1 MIPLS
6 FAQFRL
12 WFLNQME
19 GGAAYNIPIA
29 LRLRGRLDIPA
40 LSTAITDLVQRHET
54 LRTVFPERD
63 GTPHQRVLENPDT
76 WPRLHH
82 HTIPETDLDTTLT
95 HEAAHTFDLT
105 TQPPLHARLYTLQTE
120 AEAEHEHEDEHVL
133 LLVLH
138 HIAADGWSARPL
150 AHDLTTAYTARHQ
163 GHPPTWTPLP
173 VQYIDYTLWQHE
185 LLGTQDDPT
194 SLLNEQLTYW
204 KTTLNNLPEQLQ
216 LPTDHPRPTTPT
228 HHGNTITFTLNP
240 TTHQALHHLATTT
253 HTTLFM
259 IAQAA
264 LATLLNKHGA
274 GTDIPIG
281 TPIAGRTDD
290 ALDPLIGMFAN
301 TLVLRTD
308 LSDNPTF
315 HTLLNRIRTTN
326 LTAYTHQDLPFEK
339 LVDTLHPTRTTTQ
352 NPLFQTMLVVENN
365 TTPTLNLPQL
375 TTTPQP
381 LTTHTAKLDLTLR
394 LTEHHTPHHTPNG
407 IHAQLEYTTDL
418 FTHHT
423 ATQLTHRLTHLL
435 HTATTHP
442 NQPINTINI
451 LTPTEQHQLTTHWN
465 NTHQPIPE
473 ALLPELFEQQV
484 HRTPNATAVVTHT
497 TQITYAD
504 LNTQANQLARLL
516 LTHGA
521 APEQR
526 IALALPRSTAMIVA
540 VLAVLKTGA
549 AYVPLDPD
557 YPPHRIHHM
566 LTDAT
571 PTCVVTTRE
580 VADSLPPQPPRI
592 ILDDDT
598 VRTTLA
604 NHTTNNL
611 DDTERNQPLLPTHP
625 AYIIYTSGTTG
636 TPKGVMTVH
645 RGVLNYLGYLAKEAR
660 LGPDDVVLNLAS
672 LSFDASVRDIFG
684 PLTVGGTVVIAPPGK
699 AKDPAALL
707 QIIRDRRV
715 SAVLSLV
722 PSMVHALAE
731 AADASSGDAGPALRL
746 GLVSG
751 EPLTWAHVKSAAKL
765 SSSWSL
771 VNQYGPTEAT
781 MTSTFQRVYEHDSG
795 ADGIPVG
802 GPLGNARCY
811 VLDDSLSLVPT
822 GVVGELYIAGA
833 GLARGYFGRPGMTA
847 DRFVASPFNPAGER
861 MYRTGDLVK
870 RRADGRIEF
879 IGRADNQVKVRG
891 IRVEP
896 GEVEAVLARHESV
909 AQAVVVAREDT
920 PGQLRLVGYVTPA
933 PAPVSG
939 AAEPDGAELRRFVA
953 ALVPDYLVPEAVIVL
968 AAMPLTPNGKLDR
981 KALPAPD
988 FTAMVSSRGPRTAHE
1003 EVLCG
1008 LFAELL
1014 GLDRVGI
1021 DDSFFDL
1028 GGHSLLA
1035 TRLVSRVR
1043 AALGVDLEIRTV
1055 FESPTVTGLAGRL
1068 GVDDAGAALGVL
1080 LPLRRSGS
1088 RHPLF
1093 CVHPASGLA
1102 WTYAGLLGHLG
1113 KDQPL
1118 YGVQARGINEPHL
1131 TPPGSLDDIA
1141 RDYVAQ
1147 LRSVQP
1153 TGPYHLLGWS
1163 LGGRIAHRM
1172 AVRLQEDGEEVA
1184 RLVMLDAWPMAA
1196 GRRFDAD
1203 DHEMVDVLLRAIG
1216 VDPSPMAENPW
1227 DFGLLRQLLREASHP
1242 VAGVDEQRLENLFRA
1257 IRTNLTADRES
1268 PTAGSFAGDVE
1279 FFTATEGRPED
1290 APTATEAWRPFVT
1303 GEVRDHL
1310 IACHHD
1316 ALGNRPWLA
1325 QVAQFIR

>member
-1 MIPLS
+1 
-6 FAQFRL
+6 
-12 WFLNQME
+12 
-19 GGAAYNIPIA
+19 
-29 LRLRGRLDIPA
+29 
-40 LSTAITDLVQRHET
+40 
-54 LRTVFPERD
+54 
-63 GTPHQRVLENPDT
+63 
-76 WPRLHH
+76 
-82 HTIPETDLDTTLT
+82 
-95 HEAAHTFDLT
+95 
-105 TQPPLHARLYTLQTE
+105 
-120 AEAEHEHEDEHVL
+120 
-133 LLVLH
+133 
-138 HIAADGWSARPL
+138 
-150 AHDLTTAYTARHQ
+150 
-163 GHPPTWTPLP
+163 
-173 VQYIDYTLWQHE
+173 
-185 LLGTQDDPT
+185 
-194 SLLNEQLTYW
+194 
-204 KTTLNNLPEQLQ
+204 
-216 LPTDHPRPTTPT
+216 
-228 HHGNTITFTLNP
+228 
-240 TTHQALHHLATTT
+240 
-253 HTTLFM
+253 M

-592 ILDDDT
+592 ILDDNT

-636 TPKGVMTVH
+636 TPKGVVVTHSGVPNLVKAQSEQMSIGPGSRMLQFASFSFDAAVWELMMTLMTGATLVIAVADRLQSVERLPDSLRDFRITH
-645 RGVLNYLGYLAKEAR
+645 VALPPAVLDTLPPHSLSPGLSVVVAGEACSAALAERWSDTCRVFNAYGPAEATVSVTTSPPLTGDGR
-660 LGPDDVVLNLAS
+660 TPPIGGPIANTRVYVLGPDLRLV
-672 LSFDASVRDIFG
+672 
-684 PLTVGGTVVIAPPGK
+684 PPG
-699 AKDPAALL
+699 
-707 QIIRDRRV
+707 
-715 SAVLSLV
+715 
-722 PSMVHALAE
+722 
-731 AADASSGDAGPALRL
+731 
-746 GLVSG
+746 VSG
-751 EPLTWAHVKSAAKL
+751 EL
-765 SSSWSL
+765 
-771 VNQYGPTEAT
+771 
-781 MTSTFQRVYEHDSG
+781 
-795 ADGIPVG
+795 
-802 GPLGNARCY
+802 Y
-811 VLDDSLSLVPT
+811 V
-822 GVVGELYIAGA
+822 AGA
-833 GLARGYFGRPGMTA
+833 GLARGYAGRPALTA
-847 DRFVASPFNPAGER
+847 ERFVACPFPQAAGER
-861 MYRTGDLVK
+861 MYRTGDLVAW
-870 RRADGRIEF
+870 RPDGQLQFLARADDQIKIRGFRIELGE
-879 IGRADNQVKVRG
+879 IEAALTRHPEVARAA
-891 IRVEP
+891 
-896 GEVEAVLARHESV
+896 AVL
-909 AQAVVVAREDT
+909 REDQ
-920 PGQLRLVGYVTPA
+920 PGDKRLIAYAVPA
-933 PAPVSG
+933 PGHDLDP
-939 AAEPDGAELRRFVA
+939 A
-953 ALVPDYLVPEAVIVL
+953 ALRTATATTLPDYMVPATIVPL
-968 AAMPLTPNGKLDR
+968 TALPLTPNGKLDR
-981 KALPAPD
+981 NALPAPD
-988 FTAMVSSRGPRTAHE
+988 FAGLTTHRPPRTERE
-1003 EVLCG
+1003 ETLCR

-1035 TRLVSRVR
+1035 TRLVSRIR
-1043 AALGVDLEIRTV
+1043 TTLDLEIDIRTL
-1055 FESPTVTGLAGRL
+1055 FNTPTV
-1068 GVDDAGAALGVL
+1068 AALAHHL
-1080 LPLRRSGS
+1080 DQATKRRRPALRRME
-1088 RHPLF
+1088 R
-1093 CVHPASGLA
+1093 
-1102 WTYAGLLGHLG
+1102 
-1113 KDQPL
+1113 
-1118 YGVQARGINEPHL
+1118 
-1131 TPPGSLDDIA
+1131 
-1141 RDYVAQ
+1141 
-1147 LRSVQP
+1147 P
-1153 TGPYHLLGWS
+1153 T
-1163 LGGRIAHRM
+1163 
-1172 AVRLQEDGEEVA
+1172 EK
-1184 RLVMLDAWPMAA
+1184 
-1196 GRRFDAD
+1196 
-1203 DHEMVDVLLRAIG
+1203 
-1216 VDPSPMAENPW
+1216 
-1227 DFGLLRQLLREASHP
+1227 EAS
-1242 VAGVDEQRLENLFRA
+1242 
-1257 IRTNLTADRES
+1257 
-1268 PTAGSFAGDVE
+1268 
-1279 FFTATEGRPED
+1279 
-1290 APTATEAWRPFVT
+1290 
-1303 GEVRDHL
+1303 
-1310 IACHHD
+1310 
-1316 ALGNRPWLA
+1316 
-1325 QVAQFIR
+1325 